1 VAHVPILVAQSV
13 ESKHVIGYHR
23 DLWISQFWWPGFSIF
38 EPSHTLCEE
47 MAFGP
52 TSGLCFTTM
61 RMSLGCSP
69 RPIRT
74 IVRLFVS
81 VQVPNEMS
89 IELSWEEVRPYICK
103 YFDILEEE
111 SRVARYTG
119 NAEGLS
125 SNRYNCIFFVAR
137 LGHAGIFCCSGFQP
151 KLQVL

>member
-1 VAHVPILVAQSV
+1 MAHVPILVAQSV
-13 ESKHVIGYHR
+13 ESKHIIGYHR
-23 DLWISQFWWPGFSIF
+23 DLWIPQFWWPGFSIF